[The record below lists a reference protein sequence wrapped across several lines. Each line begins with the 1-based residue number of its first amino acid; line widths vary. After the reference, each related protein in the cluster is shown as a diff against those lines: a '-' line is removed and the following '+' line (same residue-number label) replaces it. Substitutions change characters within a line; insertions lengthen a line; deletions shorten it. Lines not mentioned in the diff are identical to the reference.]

1 MILIDIFGIFC
12 KWNGGLLMTYIN
24 FWKQTFDYKNK
35 SSFRDLLVCMF
46 VNIIILVL
54 IMALGVIVP
63 ITWEN
68 SIVNLYYIVLVLMI
82 FPMIAL
88 IVRVIKNYK

>member
-1 MILIDIFGIFC
+1 
-12 KWNGGLLMTYIN
+12 
-24 FWKQTFDYKNK
+24 
-35 SSFRDLLVCMF
+35 RDLLVCMF

-88 IVRVIKNYK
+88 IVRVIKNYKSIV

>member
-1 MILIDIFGIFC
+1 
-12 KWNGGLLMTYIN
+12 MTYIN

-88 IVRVIKNYK
+88 IVRVTKNYK

>member
-1 MILIDIFGIFC
+1 
-12 KWNGGLLMTYIN
+12 MTYIN

-88 IVRVIKNYK
+88 IVRV

>member
-1 MILIDIFGIFC
+1 
-12 KWNGGLLMTYIN
+12 MTYIN

-68 SIVNLYYIVLVLMI
+68 SIVNLYYIILVLMI
-82 FPMIAL
+82 FPMMAL

>member
-1 MILIDIFGIFC
+1 MA
-12 KWNGGLLMTYIN
+12 YIN

-88 IVRVIKNYK
+88 IFRVIKNYK

>member
-1 MILIDIFGIFC
+1 
-12 KWNGGLLMTYIN
+12 MTYIN

-35 SSFRDLLVCMF
+35 SSFRALLVCMF

>member
-1 MILIDIFGIFC
+1 MA
-12 KWNGGLLMTYIN
+12 YIN

>member
-1 MILIDIFGIFC
+1 
-12 KWNGGLLMTYIN
+12 
-24 FWKQTFDYKNK
+24 
-35 SSFRDLLVCMF
+35 MF

-88 IVRVIKNYK
+88 IFRVIKNYK

>member
-1 MILIDIFGIFC
+1 
-12 KWNGGLLMTYIN
+12 MTYIN

-54 IMALGVIVP
+54 IMAFGVIVP

-68 SIVNLYYIVLVLMI
+68 SIVDLYYIVLVLMI

>member
-1 MILIDIFGIFC
+1 
-12 KWNGGLLMTYIN
+12 MTYIN

-46 VNIIILVL
+46 VNIIISVL

-68 SIVNLYYIVLVLMI
+68 SIVDLYYIVLVLMI

>member
-1 MILIDIFGIFC
+1 
-12 KWNGGLLMTYIN
+12 MTYIN

-88 IVRVIKNYK
+88 IVRLIKNYK

>member
-1 MILIDIFGIFC
+1 
-12 KWNGGLLMTYIN
+12 MTYIN

-82 FPMIAL
+82 FPMIAM

>member
-1 MILIDIFGIFC
+1 
-12 KWNGGLLMTYIN
+12 MTYIN

-82 FPMIAL
+82 IPMIAL

>member
-1 MILIDIFGIFC
+1 
-12 KWNGGLLMTYIN
+12 MTYIN

-46 VNIIILVL
+46 VNIIVLVL

>member
-1 MILIDIFGIFC
+1 
-12 KWNGGLLMTYIN
+12 MTYIN

-35 SSFRDLLVCMF
+35 SSFRVLLVCMF

-54 IMALGVIVP
+54 IMVLGVIVP